1 MIDDL
6 SLTITLKIIGCGE
19 SMGYLILNAEA
30 GHLLAGKVCPV
41 VRDNGVGGSDMTR
54 DVFPKNFDNLLSS
67 DFEEWHCVHP
77 FGGGYQQEPQLRLY
91 LGEWTNYI

>member
-30 GHLLAGKVCPV
+30 GHLLAGEVYPQKLDTYLLAKFVQLSEIMV
-41 VRDNGVGGSDMTR
+41 WES
-54 DVFPKNFDNLLSS
+54 PK
-67 DFEEWHCVHP
+67 
-77 FGGGYQQEPQLRLY
+77 
-91 LGEWTNYI
+91 